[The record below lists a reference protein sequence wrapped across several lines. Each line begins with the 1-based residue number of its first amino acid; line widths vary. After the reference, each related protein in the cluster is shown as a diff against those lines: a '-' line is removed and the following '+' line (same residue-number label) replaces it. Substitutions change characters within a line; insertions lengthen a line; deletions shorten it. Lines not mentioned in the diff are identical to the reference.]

1 MKLFIKNG
9 FYKFRS
15 LNIYIQKLVSTLVIW
30 SFSCLIFKNRVHVIL
45 GILYDY
51 FNISHF
57 FFRQFDNLFILLFIS
72 FMITYILEKYQLY
85 RINNL
90 KKLTDVQR
98 ESIKLQLIYSEI
110 WYKRAQYPI
119 LVLSFVGIIST
130 FSFNYIPDYKTEIL
144 HLNFVLSLALL
155 VLILFFLF
163 SIKQGEFEL
172 AYELTNGI
180 KIIPTKRSG
189 ESMLIQ
195 ILRFKNI
202 IEFVRALPTIIHG
215 APRVNNVYNTTNVN
229 FNTGNEVEK
238 SLTKSLNVLTVVI
251 STSMFVLM
259 IDKNYRIDPQVK
271 DLEESIQQLKVDKV
285 LSDSRVEIL
294 TDSYK
299 ELKADNKELKA
310 AEINSAK
317 IIKQLEAELNKPW
330 YKR

>member
-1 MKLFIKNG
+1 
-9 FYKFRS
+9 
-15 LNIYIQKLVSTLVIW
+15 
-30 SFSCLIFKNRVHVIL
+30 
-45 GILYDY
+45 
-51 FNISHF
+51 
-57 FFRQFDNLFILLFIS
+57 
-72 FMITYILEKYQLY
+72 MITYILEKYQLY